1 VLLVTAVTRTPS
13 SAELAQFLRNRRA
26 RVRPADAGIPE
37 GSRRRTPGLR
47 REEVAR
53 LADVGVSWYTWL
65 EQGRD
70 IHVSE
75 PLLERLA
82 RALRL
87 TPTER
92 AHLFELAHG
101 RPAARP
107 AIAPSTVSDTLQRVL
122 DAHPYPAL
130 VSTMRWDVLA
140 WNEPAAILYG
150 DFGRRPS
157 EQRNGLWSM
166 FTNPERRAR
175 MPEWEKSVRG
185 AVARFRLDAARAA
198 DRTEFDAL
206 AAALAKVSPEFARF
220 WGEHDVVEMAE
231 GSKVLVLPEVG
242 AIEFE
247 HVTLAHS
254 EADGRALR
262 VTLYSPQPG
271 ESTARALK
279 LFRTV
284 TR

>member
-1 VLLVTAVTRTPS
+1 MTSTPRIPRR
-13 SAELAQFLRNRRA
+13 AELAQFLRTRRA
-26 RVRPADAGIPE
+26 RVRPAEVGLPAGT
-37 GSRRRTPGLR
+37 RRRTPGLR

-82 RALRL
+82 RALHL

-107 AIAPSTVSDTLQRVL
+107 AIAPARVSDALQRVI
-122 DAHPYPAL
+122 DDYPFPAL
-130 VSTMRWDVLA
+130 VSTRRWDVLA
-140 WNEPAAILYG
+140 WNAPAVILYG
-150 DFGRRPS
+150 DFGLLPPER
-157 EQRNGLWSM
+157 RNGLWSLFM
-166 FTNPERRAR
+166 NPDRRAR
-175 MPEWEKSVRG
+175 MPGWEADARR
-185 AVARFRLDAARAA
+185 AVAGFRLDAARAA

-206 AAALAKVSPEFARF
+206 VEELASVSPEFARF
-220 WGEHDVVEMAE
+220 WGEHDVVEGPE
-231 GSKVLVLPEVG
+231 GLKVIDHPGLGV
-242 AIEFE
+242 IEFE
-247 HVTLAHS
+247 HVALTHS
-254 EADGRALR
+254 EPDGHQLR
-262 VTLYSPQPG
+262 VTLYSPRPG
-271 ESTARALK
+271 ASTTRARK
-279 LFRTV
+279 LFRRV

>member
-1 VLLVTAVTRTPS
+1 MIDTTRTAPR
-13 SAELAQFLRNRRA
+13 AELAQFLRSRRA
-26 RVRPADAGIPE
+26 RVLPADLGLPAG
-37 GSRRRTPGLR
+37 GRRRTPGLR

-92 AHLFELAHG
+92 AHLFALAHG
-101 RPAARP
+101 RPP
-107 AIAPSTVSDTLQRVL
+107 AQPVIAPAVVSGALQRVI
-122 DAHPYPAL
+122 DAHPFPAL

-140 WNEPAAILYG
+140 WNTASSILYG
-150 DFGRRPS
+150 DFGLIPA
-157 EQRNGLWSM
+157 EERNGLRLM
-166 FTNPERRAR
+166 FTDPERRAR
-175 MPEWEKSVRG
+175 MPGWESDARG
-185 AVARFRLDAARAA
+185 AVARFRLEAARAA

-206 AAALAKVSPEFARF
+206 VAALASISPEFARF
-220 WGEHDVVEMAE
+220 WGEHDVVERAE
-231 GSKVLVLPEVG
+231 GVKAINHPDAGL
-242 AIEFE
+242 IEFE
-247 HVTLAHS
+247 HVTLAHA
-254 EADGRALR
+254 EADGHALR
-262 VTLYSPQPG
+262 VTLYSPRPG
-271 ESTARALK
+271 ESTERARR
-279 LFRTV
+279 LFGLV